1 MNDMNVKLK
10 AKQGGNMR
18 AYFTFFE
25 IEALKHAFENNLEA
39 GESFTFGKTNTP
51 FCVEVNNEY
60 EIVINRNDIGKTI
73 EANKV
78 SKTASPKKESEP
90 EAKDETAE
98 KIDTEVNNEIV
109 TEKSENKM
117 DNTQENNIKQ
127 LSEMFAKTLAGFKN
141 DSGEAEAVDY
151 QKISE
156 MIDKKIEASK
166 SFTVKVNDAPSVKI
180 EGTPHAKFEETLFWC
195 ANRMPVYLYGPAGT
209 GKNVL
214 AQQIAEALGLNFY
227 YAGCLQFKSD
237 LEGFVNAAGEYVET
251 GFYKAFTQGGV
262 FLLDEIDGTAAEVL
276 VAFGA
281 ALANRYYNFPKYG
294 RIQVHP
300 DFVVIAAGNT
310 AGRGATEAYNGRYQL
325 DASTLDRFAFVEL
338 DYDVTIELKV
348 AGGDAD
354 LVEFAHD
361 LRNAIKNCGLT
372 YTVSTRAI
380 KRISMGMKF
389 DKIDKKNLFNS
400 ALCSGWAPEDISM
413 LKPLVNANNKYA
425 KIFKSL

>member
-1 MNDMNVKLK
+1 MKDVKLK

-18 AYFTFFE
+18 AYYTFFE
-25 IEALKHAFENNLEA
+25 IEALKYAFENDLQA
-39 GESFTFGKTNTP
+39 GESFAFGKTNTP
-51 FCVEVNNEY
+51 FLVKANNEY

-78 SKTASPKKESEP
+78 SKTASPQKESEP
-90 EAKDETAE
+90 EKQDDAKLEET
-98 KIDTEVNNEIV
+98 KIISETNNNE
-109 TEKSENKM
+109 TTKSENKM
-117 DNTQENNIKQ
+117 ENTQENNIKQ
-127 LSEMFAKTLAGFKN
+127 LSEMFAKTLAGLN
-141 DSGEAEAVDY
+141 QNSGEPTVDY

-166 SFTVKVNDAPSVKI
+166 SFTVKVNDAPEVKI

-195 ANRMPVYLYGPAGT
+195 VNRMPVYLYGPAGT

-214 AQQIAEALGLNFY
+214 SQQIAEALNLNFY

-251 GFYKAFTQGGV
+251 DFYKAFTQGGV

-294 RIQVHP
+294 RVEAHP

-325 DASTLDRFAFVEL
+325 DASTLDRFAFIQL

-380 KRISMGMKF
+380 KRISLGMKF
-389 DKIDKKNLFNS
+389 DKMDKKNLFNS

-413 LKPLVNANNKYA
+413 LQPLVSDNNKYG

>member
-1 MNDMNVKLK
+1 MKDVKLK

-18 AYFTFFE
+18 AYYTFFE
-25 IEALKHAFENNLEA
+25 IEALKYAFENDLQA
-39 GESFTFGKTNTP
+39 GESFAFSKTNTP
-51 FCVEVNNEY
+51 FLVKVNNEY

-78 SKTASPKKESEP
+78 SKTASPQKESEP
-90 EAKDETAE
+90 EKQDDAKLEET
-98 KIDTEVNNEIV
+98 KIISETNNNE
-109 TEKSENKM
+109 TTKS
-117 DNTQENNIKQ
+117 ENNIKQ
-127 LSEMFAKTLAGFKN
+127 LSEMLAKTLAGLN
-141 DSGEAEAVDY
+141 QNSGEPTVDY

-166 SFTVKVNDAPSVKI
+166 SFTVKVNDAPEVKI
-180 EGTPHAKFEETLFWC
+180 EGTQHAEFEETLFWC
-195 ANRMPVYLYGPAGT
+195 VNRMPVYLYGPAGT

-214 AQQIAEALGLNFY
+214 SQQIAEALNLNFY
-227 YAGCLQFKSD
+227 YAGSLQFKSD

-251 GFYKAFTQGGV
+251 DFYKAFTQGGV

-294 RIQVHP
+294 RIEAHP

-325 DASTLDRFAFVEL
+325 DASTLDRFAFIQL

-380 KRISMGMKF
+380 KRISLGMKF
-389 DKIDKKNLFNS
+389 DKMDKKNLFNS

-413 LKPLVNANNKYA
+413 LQPLVSDNNKYG

>member
-1 MNDMNVKLK
+1 MNEVKLK

-25 IEALKHAFENNLEA
+25 IEALKYAFENNLQA
-39 GESFTFGKTNTP
+39 GESFTFGKTSTP
-51 FCVEVNNEY
+51 FLVKANNEY
-60 EIVINRNDIGKTI
+60 EIVIDRNDIGKII

-78 SKTASPKKESEP
+78 SKTASPQKESEP
-90 EAKDETAE
+90 EKTDSKPQE
-98 KIDTEVNNEIV
+98 TEVINETI

-117 DNTQENNIKQ
+117 ENTQENNIKQ
-127 LSEMFAKTLAGFKN
+127 LSEMFAKTLAGLN
-141 DSGEAEAVDY
+141 QNNAEPVVDY
-151 QKISE
+151 QRISE
-156 MIDKKIEASK
+156 MIDNKIEASK
-166 SFTVKVNDAPSVKI
+166 SFTVKVNDAPEVKI

-214 AQQIAEALGLNFY
+214 SQQIAEALNLDFY

-251 GFYKAFTQGGV
+251 DFYKAFTQGGV

-294 RIQVHP
+294 RIQAHP

-325 DASTLDRFAFVEL
+325 DASTLDRFAFVQL

-413 LKPLVNANNKYA
+413 LQPLVSGNNKYG

>member
-1 MNDMNVKLK
+1 MNEVKLK

-25 IEALKHAFENNLEA
+25 IEALKYAFENNLQA
-39 GESFTFGKTNTP
+39 GESFTFGKTSTP
-51 FCVEVNNEY
+51 FLVKVNNEY
-60 EIVINRNDIGKTI
+60 EIVINRNDIGKII

-78 SKTASPKKESEP
+78 SKTASPQKESEP
-90 EAKDETAE
+90 EKTDSKPQE
-98 KIDTEVNNEIV
+98 TEVINETI

-117 DNTQENNIKQ
+117 ENTQENNIKQ
-127 LSEMFAKTLAGFKN
+127 LSEMFAKTLAGLN
-141 DSGEAEAVDY
+141 QNNAEPVVDY
-151 QKISE
+151 QRISE
-156 MIDKKIEASK
+156 MIDNKIEASK
-166 SFTVKVNDAPSVKI
+166 SFTVKVNDAPEVKI

-214 AQQIAEALGLNFY
+214 SQQIAEALNLNFY

-251 GFYKAFTQGGV
+251 DFYKAFTQGGV
-262 FLLDEIDGTAAEVL
+262 FLLDGIDGTAAEVL

-294 RIQVHP
+294 RIQAHP

-310 AGRGATEAYNGRYQL
+310 AGRGATEACNGRYQL
-325 DASTLDRFAFVEL
+325 DASALDRFAFVQL
-338 DYDVTIELKV
+338 DYDITIELKV

-425 KIFKSL
+425 KIFKTL

>member
-1 MNDMNVKLK
+1 M
-10 AKQGGNMR
+10 
-18 AYFTFFE
+18 E
-25 IEALKHAFENNLEA
+25 
-39 GESFTFGKTNTP
+39 
-51 FCVEVNNEY
+51 
-60 EIVINRNDIGKTI
+60 
-73 EANKV
+73 
-78 SKTASPKKESEP
+78 
-90 EAKDETAE
+90 
-98 KIDTEVNNEIV
+98 
-109 TEKSENKM
+109 
-117 DNTQENNIKQ
+117 NTQENNIKQ
-127 LSEMFAKTLAGFKN
+127 LSEMFAKTLAGLN
-141 DSGEAEAVDY
+141 QNNAEPVVDY
-151 QKISE
+151 QRISE
-156 MIDKKIEASK
+156 MIDNKIEASK
-166 SFTVKVNDAPSVKI
+166 SFTVKVNDAPEVKI
-180 EGTPHAKFEETLFWC
+180 GGTPHAKLEETLFWC

-214 AQQIAEALGLNFY
+214 SQQIAEALNLNFY

-251 GFYKAFTQGGV
+251 DFYKAFTQGGV

-294 RIQVHP
+294 RIQAHP

-325 DASTLDRFAFVEL
+325 DASTLDRFAFVQL

-425 KIFKSL
+425 KIFKTL

>member
-1 MNDMNVKLK
+1 MKDVKLK
-10 AKQGGNMR
+10 AKKGGNMR
-18 AYFTFFE
+18 SYYTFFE
-25 IEALKHAFENNLEA
+25 IEALKYAFEHELAA
-39 GESFTFGKTNTP
+39 GENFTFGKTNTP
-51 FCVEVNNEY
+51 FFVNVNNEY

-73 EANKV
+73 EADKV
-78 SKTASPKKESEP
+78 SKTTRP
-90 EAKDETAE
+90 EREDDPEIQDEKAE
-98 KIDTEVNNEIV
+98 KVDTEVKNEIV

-117 DNTQENNIKQ
+117 DNTQENDIKK
-127 LSEMFAKTLAGFKN
+127 LSEMFAKTFASLNTNNTKTG
-141 DSGEAEAVDY
+141 AVDY

-156 MIDKKIEASK
+156 MIDAKIEASK
-166 SFTVKVNDAPSVKI
+166 SFSVKVNDAPEVKI
-180 EGTPHAKFEETLFWC
+180 DGTPHAKFEETLFWC

-214 AQQIAEALGLNFY
+214 SQQIAEALNLNFY
-227 YAGCLQFKSD
+227 YAGSLQFKSD

-251 GFYKAFTQGGV
+251 DFYKAFTQGGV
-262 FLLDEIDGTAAEVL
+262 FLLDEIDGTAADVL

-294 RIQVHP
+294 RIEAHP

-325 DASTLDRFAFVEL
+325 DASTLDRFAFVQL
-338 DYDVTIELKV
+338 DFDVTIELKV
-348 AGGDAD
+348 ANGDID

-380 KRISMGMKF
+380 KRISLGMKF
-389 DKIDKKNLFNS
+389 DKIDKKDLFNS

-413 LKPLVNANNKYA
+413 LKPAVNANNKYA

>member
-1 MNDMNVKLK
+1 MNEVKLK

-25 IEALKHAFENNLEA
+25 IEALKYAFENNLQA
-39 GESFTFGKTNTP
+39 GESFTFGKTSTP
-51 FCVEVNNEY
+51 FLVKANNEY
-60 EIVINRNDIGKTI
+60 EIVINRNDIGKII

-78 SKTASPKKESEP
+78 SKTASPQKESEP
-90 EAKDETAE
+90 EKTDSKPQE
-98 KIDTEVNNEIV
+98 TEVINETI

-117 DNTQENNIKQ
+117 ENTQENNIKQ
-127 LSEMFAKTLAGFKN
+127 LSEMFAKTLAGLN
-141 DSGEAEAVDY
+141 QNNAEPVVDY
-151 QKISE
+151 QRISE
-156 MIDKKIEASK
+156 MIDNKIEASK
-166 SFTVKVNDAPSVKI
+166 SFTVKVNDAPEVKI

-214 AQQIAEALGLNFY
+214 SQQIAEALNLDFY

-251 GFYKAFTQGGV
+251 DFYKAFTQGGV

-294 RIQVHP
+294 RIQAHP

-325 DASTLDRFAFVEL
+325 DASTLDRFAFVQL

-425 KIFKSL
+425 KIFKTL

>member
-1 MNDMNVKLK
+1 M
-10 AKQGGNMR
+10 
-18 AYFTFFE
+18 E
-25 IEALKHAFENNLEA
+25 
-39 GESFTFGKTNTP
+39 
-51 FCVEVNNEY
+51 
-60 EIVINRNDIGKTI
+60 
-73 EANKV
+73 
-78 SKTASPKKESEP
+78 
-90 EAKDETAE
+90 
-98 KIDTEVNNEIV
+98 
-109 TEKSENKM
+109 
-117 DNTQENNIKQ
+117 NTQENNIKQ
-127 LSEMFAKTLAGFKN
+127 LSEMFAKTLAGFN
-141 DSGEAEAVDY
+141 QNNAEPVVDY
-151 QKISE
+151 QRISE
-156 MIDKKIEASK
+156 MIDNKIEASK
-166 SFTVKVNDAPSVKI
+166 SFTVKVNDAPEVKI

-214 AQQIAEALGLNFY
+214 SQQIAEALNLDFY

-251 GFYKAFTQGGV
+251 DFYKAFTQGGV

-294 RIQVHP
+294 RIQAHP

-325 DASTLDRFAFVEL
+325 DASTLDRFAFVQL

-380 KRISMGMKF
+380 KRISIGMKF

-413 LKPLVNANNKYA
+413 LQPLVSGNNKYG

>member
-1 MNDMNVKLK
+1 MNEVKLK

-25 IEALKHAFENNLEA
+25 IEALKYAFENNLQA
-39 GESFTFGKTNTP
+39 GESFTFGKTSTP
-51 FCVEVNNEY
+51 FLVKANNEY
-60 EIVINRNDIGKTI
+60 EIVINRNDIGKII

-78 SKTASPKKESEP
+78 SKTASPQKDSEP
-90 EAKDETAE
+90 EKTDSKPQE
-98 KIDTEVNNEIV
+98 TEVINETI

-117 DNTQENNIKQ
+117 ENTQENNIKQ
-127 LSEMFAKTLAGFKN
+127 LSEMFAKTLAGLN
-141 DSGEAEAVDY
+141 QNNAEPVVDY
-151 QKISE
+151 QRISE
-156 MIDKKIEASK
+156 MIDNKIEASK
-166 SFTVKVNDAPSVKI
+166 SFTVKVNDAPEVKI

-214 AQQIAEALGLNFY
+214 SQQIAEALNLDFY

-251 GFYKAFTQGGV
+251 DFYKAFTQGGV

-294 RIQVHP
+294 RIQAHP

-325 DASTLDRFAFVEL
+325 DASTLDRFAFVQL

-413 LKPLVNANNKYA
+413 LQPLVSGNNKYG